1 MTTDKTTDDR
11 SHAFWS
17 RKAARSIIVT
27 NYLLGLLIL
36 MMWWFHIE
44 TENRLDIIIKRSRP
58 TTVLNDEI
66 TEDLTALRDSF
77 DELLIEL
84 RSIKRHTS
92 HLEPLSQ
99 AQP

>member
-1 MTTDKTTDDR
+1 MTTEQTTDDR
-11 SHAFWS
+11 SHVFWS

-44 TENRLDIIIKRSRP
+44 TENQLGIIIKRSRP

-66 TEDLTALRDSF
+66 TEDLTALRESF

-84 RSIKRHTS
+84 RSIKSHTS
-92 HLEPLSQ
+92 QLELPSQ
-99 AQP
+99 THP